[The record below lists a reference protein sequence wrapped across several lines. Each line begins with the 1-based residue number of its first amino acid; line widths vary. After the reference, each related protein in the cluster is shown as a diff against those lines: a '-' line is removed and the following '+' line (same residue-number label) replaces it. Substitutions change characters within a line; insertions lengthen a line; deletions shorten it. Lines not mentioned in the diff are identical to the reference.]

1 MSDEFLQLKKL
12 VINELVNQI
21 DSEERKKLGKEFNL
35 SEEQLNDLI
44 SKMLDKWLNSTDFV
58 VLIAT
63 ALGISMP
70 RKTKDR
76 SSRYIG

>member
-1 MSDEFLQLKKL
+1 MSDFLELKKM
-12 VINELVNQI
+12 VINELINQI
-21 DSEERKKLGKEFNL
+21 DSEERKELGKEFNL

-44 SKMLDKWLNSTDFV
+44 GKMLDKWLNSTDFV
-58 VLIAT
+58 VMMAT

>member
-1 MSDEFLQLKKL
+1 MSDFLELKKM
-12 VINELVNQI
+12 VINELINQI
-21 DSEERKKLGKEFNL
+21 DSEERKELGKEFNL

-44 SKMLDKWLNSTDFV
+44 GKMLDKWINSTDFV
-58 VLIAT
+58 VMMAT

>member
-1 MSDEFLQLKKL
+1 MSDFLELKKM

-21 DSEERKKLGKEFNL
+21 DSGEKKELGKEFNL

-44 SKMLDKWLNSTDFV
+44 NKMLDKWLNTTDFV
-58 VLIAT
+58 VMIAT